1 MVKLTPQEQ
10 QEAER
15 MFRIR
20 RHIYDSRNIKD
31 TLLYDTQSDFG
42 ICGYEDVSLSGLSDQ
57 DKFALVVIIK
67 DLSDYG
73 TVRSDYKAF
82 GWKKE
87 YVSRLAKNEAY
98 INARSLFNMDEG
110 TIAGRGY
117 VLDGK
122 IRREM
127 NEMYEEFLWHNA
139 SEPLPADKHLY
150 VFRVNI
156 PNVYSGQSIGC
167 FTFGN
172 EDILLIKPSCPCYD
186 ISNWPVEDDGYR
198 PKSEI
203 RVKREFVKQWRLQS

>member
-31 TLLYDTQSDFG
+31 TLLYDTQTDFG
-42 ICGYEDVSLSGLSDQ
+42 ICYDESVSLSGLSDQ

-87 YVSRLAKNEAY
+87 YVSDWERMKHISMSEACS
-98 INARSLFNMDEG
+98 IWMKEQLQGEDMCWTVKF
-110 TIAGRGY
+110 
-117 VLDGK
+117 V
-122 IRREM
+122 
-127 NEMYEEFLWHNA
+127 
-139 SEPLPADKHLY
+139 
-150 VFRVNI
+150 
-156 PNVYSGQSIGC
+156 GQ
-167 FTFGN
+167 
-172 EDILLIKPSCPCYD
+172 
-186 ISNWPVEDDGYR
+186 
-198 PKSEI
+198 
-203 RVKREFVKQWRLQS
+203 